1 MWITP
6 KYGDFLD
13 TLLNSISAS
22 ISYSRAIILA
32 GASPKAR
39 GLDKKKATLW
49 DGSDHILFPCIIG
62 VWVQTWQHCLTD
74 YMTPCNSFLSNK
86 FYWLTW
92 GSADRREWVFCSL
105 SQQAELYCLHFK
117 RPEANRVKVEF
128 DQMLFSSK
136 NNGLGRAEQSCCFSS
151 TDSLTFN
158 LPVLLVAGGWGG
170 LSWILLPLCVK
181 HPAVRHIK
189 SNSTFLFLFLFPPS
203 TFFLTHDHYQGYS
216 ELLITFVCVYA
227 LRDKLQNQS
236 HAIISFLC
244 NCLVCV
250 IAFHACQV
258 QRAVRASCFSSI
270 YFIKMQVHS
279 GKDTHVHT
287 RSPTHIHLHMYALTW
302 LCIFPQM

>member
-49 DGSDHILFPCIIG
+49 DGADHILFPCIIG

-170 LSWILLPLCVK
+170 CHEYFSLSVWSIQLC
-181 HPAVRHIK
+181 AT
-189 SNSTFLFLFLFPPS
+189 SNQIQLFCFCF
-203 TFFLTHDHYQGYS
+203 FFLPQLFFWHMI
-216 ELLITFVCVYA
+216 IT
-227 LRDKLQNQS
+227 R
-236 HAIISFLC
+236 
-244 NCLVCV
+244 V
-250 IAFHACQV
+250 IV
-258 QRAVRASCFSSI
+258 NS
-270 YFIKMQVHS
+270 
-279 GKDTHVHT
+279 
-287 RSPTHIHLHMYALTW
+287 
-302 LCIFPQM
+302 